1 MLYEKKS
8 SGVAK
13 AGLAT
18 GATALGLQAMSVLA
32 GGCNNNVLG
41 NLLGGNRNCCGPVC
55 SEDHLV
61 DRYTLDMAQ
70 ENESL
75 KTQIALRDA
84 NSFTDQK
91 FLELYKDFNGRMRDM
106 EAQLAAQA
114 VTNQGVKDSFQIA
127 DERMRAAIAAE
138 ARERQCCCDNLSAK
152 IDAEAEAR
160 KCADSNLAKDI
171 CIESK
176 ERKCA
181 DNTIVTYVN
190 ATFYPKQV
198 ANVTVGTET
207 TPQTVYNPLPV
218 DDCCN
223 NCC

>member
-18 GATALGLQAMSVLA
+18 GATALGLQAMNVLA
-32 GGCNNNVLG
+32 GSCNNNVLG

-61 DRYTLDMAQ
+61 DRYTLGQSEKIAQ
-70 ENESL
+70 LE
-75 KTQIALRDA
+75 TQIALRDA
-84 NSFTDQK
+84 NTFTDQK
-91 FLELYKDFNGRMRDM
+91 FLELYKDFNGRMRNM
-106 EAQLAAQA
+106 EEKIAAQA
-114 VTNQGVKDSFQIA
+114 VTNQGVKDSFQIV

-138 ARERQCCCDNLSAK
+138 AQERKCCCDNLSAK

-160 KCADSNLAKDI
+160 KCADNNLAKDI

-176 ERKCA
+176 ERKCG
-181 DNTIVTYVN
+181 DNAIVNYVN
-190 ATFYPKQV
+190 STFYPKQV
-198 ANVTVGTET
+198 AGVQTTSNVT
-207 TPQTVYNPLPV
+207 PQPTYNPLPV
-218 DDCCN
+218 DDCCD
-223 NCC
+223 NC